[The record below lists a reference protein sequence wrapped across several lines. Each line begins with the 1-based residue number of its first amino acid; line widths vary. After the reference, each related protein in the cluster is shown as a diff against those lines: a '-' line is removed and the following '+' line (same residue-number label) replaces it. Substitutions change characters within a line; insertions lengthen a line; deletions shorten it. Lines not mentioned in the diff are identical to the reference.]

1 MVFSGLQAFKLIIN
15 LLRRPFCSKCPGVSI
30 TFLGLSLNLP
40 WALSEPPLVW
50 SGQVRISIHLG
61 RRKLPFSYQLNTSNH
76 SYPFWLQRFIRK
88 DSAVSHHIE
97 LLRNALSQHGMVVV
111 PGKLVIGFVCFS
123 GSQTT
128 CGTNAVLLKSSVA
141 TLLWPVHL
149 WQIPS

>member
-1 MVFSGLQAFKLIIN
+1 MAFRGLQVLKLITN
-15 LLRRPFCSKCPGVSI
+15 LLRRPFCSKCPGLSF
-30 TFLGLSLNLP
+30 TFPGLSLNLP
-40 WALSEPPLVW
+40 WALPQPLPVQSE
-50 SGQVRISIHLG
+50 QARISLHLE
-61 RRKLPFSYQLNTSNH
+61 RRKLPTSYQLDTSNH

-97 LLRNALSQHGMVVV
+97 LLRNAVSQHGIVVV

-128 CGTNAVLLKSSVA
+128 CGTNAVLLKSSLA
-141 TLLWPVHL
+141 TLLWQVHL